1 VKVDGPFYLLGNGG
15 FSQNGGDDLVGALD
29 YGGGTHDAR

>member
-1 VKVDGPFYLLGNGG
+1 MKVDAAFYLLGNDG

-29 YGGGTHDAR
+29 CGGDTHDAR